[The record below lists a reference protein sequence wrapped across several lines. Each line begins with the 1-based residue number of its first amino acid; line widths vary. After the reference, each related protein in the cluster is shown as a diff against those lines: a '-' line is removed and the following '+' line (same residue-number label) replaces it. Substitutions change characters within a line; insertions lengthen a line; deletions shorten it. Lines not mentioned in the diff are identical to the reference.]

1 MSDSEINVD
10 RLMYEIR
17 ETVARQQRGMAQN
30 GSESP
35 NGFSITDQ
43 SWPDSNVVSP
53 MLTLQPESHFRP
65 KDQYHIN
72 ELLKFHGEEFVRNSY
87 RALLKR
93 EPDASGS
100 AQYLS
105 SLESGRL
112 NKIDILASL
121 RRSPEGERARVNVI
135 GLAWP
140 AAIRRLERVPLIGY
154 VLESLIAVARLPR
167 LLQNFRR
174 SEFYFLARQQ
184 EMRDHDNQ
192 VHRQLSQNLSQ
203 LSDQTRAAMERAES
217 QQRAIESLAQEQL
230 RIIDRQQEGN
240 YATETKLSAIR
251 EYVDQSTAS
260 LTSEAAERAQ
270 GQLRRY
276 EQLAQTVAEQE
287 RQLSERQQQLAQQ
300 MAQQMEAQNVERQEL
315 ARQLKA
321 EARRLYLKQ
330 QETRTELVMQE
341 RRLTALLEDW
351 RQPALGTSQPNE
363 DLLASEAGHLLDPLY
378 ASFEDQFRGDREEI
392 KNRLRVYLPIL
403 REAAVTANVLD
414 IGCGRGEWLE
424 LLKKEGVQARGV
436 DRNRVFVEQCRQI
449 GLEVEEQDA
458 LAYLRSVADKSLTV
472 VTSFHLVEHLE
483 FEELIRLL
491 DEMIRVLKPGG
502 LLILETPNPENFM
515 VGSYSFYADPTHRNP
530 IPSPTLQFL
539 LESRGLDRVSVMKL
553 RPWDAVKIEGDTEI
567 VKRFN
572 EYFYG
577 APDYGIVGW
586 KVLG

>member
-17 ETVARQQRGMAQN
+17 ETVARQQRGSAQN

-35 NGFSITDQ
+35 NGFSATDQ
-43 SWPDSNVVSP
+43 SWPDSKGASP
-53 MLTLQPESHFRP
+53 MLTLPPESHFRP

-93 EPDASGS
+93 EPDPSGS

-121 RRSPEGERARVNVI
+121 RHSPEGERARVNVI

-174 SEFYFLARQQ
+174 SEFYLLARQR
-184 EMRDHDNQ
+184 EMREFDNQ
-192 VHRQLSQNLSQ
+192 VHQQLSQNLSQ
-203 LSDQTRAAMERAES
+203 LSAQTRTAMERAES
-217 QQRAIESLAQEQL
+217 QQQVIESLAREQL
-230 RIIDRQQEGN
+230 RIADRQKEAN
-240 YATETKLSAIR
+240 DATETKLSAIR
-251 EYVDQSTAS
+251 KYVDQSTAS

-270 GQLRRY
+270 GQLRRH
-276 EQLAQTVAEQE
+276 EQLAQTVAQQE
-287 RQLSERQQQLAQQ
+287 RQLSERQQQL
-300 MAQQMEAQNVERQEL
+300 AQQMEAQNVERQEL
-315 ARQLKA
+315 ARQLEQ
-321 EARRLYLKQ
+321 EARRLYLRQ
-330 QETRTELVMQE
+330 QETRTELAMQE
-341 RRLTALLEDW
+341 RRLAALLEDW
-351 RQPALGTSQPNE
+351 RQPQPGTSQPNE
-363 DLLASEAGHLLDPLY
+363 DLLAGEAGHLLDALY

-403 REAAVTANVLD
+403 REAAVTKNVLD

-424 LLKKEGVQARGV
+424 LLKEDGIQARGV
-436 DRNRVFVEQCRQI
+436 DRNRVFIEQCRQI

-458 LAYLRSVADKSLTV
+458 LAYLRNVADKSLSV
-472 VTSFHLVEHLE
+472 VTSFHLIEHLE
-483 FEELIRLL
+483 FEELITLL

-539 LESRGLDRVSVMKL
+539 FESRGLDRVSVMKL
-553 RPWDAVKIEGDTEI
+553 RPWDAAKLEGDSEI

>member
-17 ETVARQQRGMAQN
+17 ETVARQQRSLAQN
-30 GSESP
+30 SSEFP
-35 NGFSITDQ
+35 NAFSAMGP
-43 SWPDSNVVSP
+43 SWPDSNGASSA
-53 MLTLQPESHFRP
+53 LTFQPDSHFRP

-72 ELLKFHGEEFVRNSY
+72 DLLKFHGEEFVRNAY

-93 EPDASGS
+93 EPDPSGA

-105 SLESGRL
+105 NLESGRL

-121 RRSPEGERARVNVI
+121 RHSPEGERARVNVA

-140 AAIRRLERVPLIGY
+140 AAIRRLERLPFIGY
-154 VLESLIAVARLPR
+154 LLEALIAVVRLPR
-167 LLQNFRR
+167 LLRNLRR

-184 EMRDHDNQ
+184 QIVDHDHQ
-192 VHRQLSQNLSQ
+192 VHEQLAQALAQNSA
-203 LSDQTRAAMERAES
+203 QTLAATERAEN
-217 QQRAIESLAQEQL
+217 QQKAIESMSLEQQAIVKRQREVNEAIETRLSTVREYFEQSTTNLTRKVEEGAQAQL
-230 RIIDRQQEGN
+230 RQQQQ
-240 YATETKLSAIR
+240 LS
-251 EYVDQSTAS
+251 
-260 LTSEAAERAQ
+260 
-270 GQLRRY
+270 
-276 EQLAQTVAEQE
+276 QTVAEQE

-300 MAQQMEAQNVERQEL
+300 TQQIEGLSAQQQDL
-315 ARQLKA
+315 ARQL
-321 EARRLYLKQ
+321 EEQARSLHRRQ
-330 QETRTELVMQE
+330 QETRTELIIQE
-341 RRLTALLEDW
+341 RRLVALLEESHA
-351 RQPALGTSQPNE
+351 QPLGISQPRR
-363 DLLASEAGHLLDPLY
+363 DLLAGEADHLLDPLY

-392 KNRLRVYLPIL
+392 KNRLRVYLPL
-403 REAAVTANVLD
+403 LKEAMVAADVLD

-424 LLKKEGVQARGV
+424 LLKNEGVAARGV
-436 DRNRVFVEQCRQI
+436 DRNRVFVDQCRQI
-449 GLEVEEQDA
+449 GLDVVEQDA
-458 LAYLRSVADKSLTV
+458 LDYLGSLAEKSLNV
-472 VTSFHLVEHLE
+472 ITSFHLVEHLE

-502 LLILETPNPENFM
+502 MLILETPNPENFM

-553 RPWDAVKIEGDTEI
+553 RPWDAAKIEGDTEI

-586 KVLG
+586 KVVG

>member
-1 MSDSEINVD
+1 MSDAEINVD

-17 ETVARQQRGMAQN
+17 ETVARQKRGLAQN
-30 GSESP
+30 GSEP
-35 NGFSITDQ
+35 LDGFSATQ
-43 SWPDSNVVSP
+43 SWPDPNGAP
-53 MLTLQPESHFRP
+53 LPLTLSPESYFRP

-93 EPDASGS
+93 EPDQSGS

-154 VLESLIAVARLPR
+154 VVESLIAVARLP
-167 LLQNFRR
+167 LLLENFRR

-203 LSDQTRAAMERAES
+203 LSAQTRAAMERAET
-217 QQRAIESLAQEQL
+217 QQKAIESLAHEQQD
-230 RIIDRQQEGN
+230 IANRQKEGN
-240 YATETKLSAIR
+240 DAAETKLSAIR
-251 EYVDQSTAS
+251 EYVDQSTAK
-260 LTSEAAERAQ
+260 LTSEVEESAQ
-270 GQLRRY
+270 GQVRRQ
-276 EQLAQTVAEQE
+276 EQLAQVVAEQE
-287 RQLSERQQQLAQQ
+287 RQLSERQQQVAQQ
-300 MAQQMEAQNVERQEL
+300 MARQMEAQDVERQEL
-315 ARQLKA
+315 ARQL
-321 EARRLYLKQ
+321 EEQARSLHLRQ

-341 RRLTALLEDW
+341 RRLNALLSGG
-351 RQPALGTSQPNE
+351 RRHPAGTAGPDEN
-363 DLLASEAGHLLDPLY
+363 LLASEAEHLLDPLY
-378 ASFEDQFRGDREEI
+378 ASFEDKFRGEREEV

-403 REAAVTANVLD
+403 REAAVAADVLD
-414 IGCGRGEWLE
+414 VGCGRGEWLG
-424 LLKKEGVQARGV
+424 LLKEEGVQARGV
-436 DRNRVFVEQCRQI
+436 DRNRVFVEQCRQM
-449 GLEVEEQDA
+449 GFDVEEQDA
-458 LAYLRSVADKSLTV
+458 LAYLGSVADKSLSV
-472 VTSFHLVEHLE
+472 ITSFHLVEHLG

-553 RPWDAVKIEGDTEI
+553 RPWDAAKIEGDTEI
-567 VKRFN
+567 IKRFN

-577 APDYGIVGW
+577 APDYGVVGW
-586 KVLG
+586 KV

>member
-17 ETVARQQRGMAQN
+17 ETVARQKRGIAQN
-30 GSESP
+30 GSESLD
-35 NGFSITDQ
+35 GFSPTQQ
-43 SWPDSNVVSP
+43 SWPDPNGASSA
-53 MLTLQPESHFRP
+53 LTLQPESRFRP
-65 KDQYHIN
+65 KDRYHIN

-93 EPDASGS
+93 EPDPAGS

-121 RRSPEGERARVNVI
+121 RHSPEGERARVNVA

-154 VLESLIAVARLPR
+154 LLESLIAVARLPR

-184 EMRDHDNQ
+184 EMFDQANQ
-192 VHRQLSQNLSQ
+192 VQRQLSQSLSQ
-203 LSDQTRAAMERAES
+203 LSAQTRAAIERAET
-217 QQRAIESLAQEQL
+217 QQKAIESLALQQQG
-230 RIIDRQQEGN
+230 IVDRQKEGN
-240 YATETKLSAIR
+240 DAIENRLSAIR
-251 EYVDQSTAS
+251 EYVDQSTAT
-260 LTSEAAERAQ
+260 LTREVKERAQ
-270 GQLRRY
+270 EQLRGQ
-276 EQLAQTVAEQE
+276 EQLAQTMAEQE
-287 RQLSERQQQLAQQ
+287 RQLSQQ
-300 MAQQMEAQNVERQEL
+300 MAQQMEGQNAQRQEL
-315 ARQLKA
+315 ARQL
-321 EARRLYLKQ
+321 EGLHRRQ

-341 RRLTALLEDW
+341 RRLTALLAGE
-351 RQPALGTSQPNE
+351 RQHKPGTSQPDE
-363 DLLASEAGHLLDPLY
+363 DLLASEAGHLLDSLY
-378 ASFEDQFRGDREEI
+378 ASFEDRFRGDREEV

-403 REAAVTANVLD
+403 SEAAVAADVLD
-414 IGCGRGEWLE
+414 VGCGRGEWLE
-424 LLKKEGVQARGV
+424 LLKKEGVQAQGV

-449 GLEVEEQDA
+449 GLDVEEQDA
-458 LAYLRSVADKSLTV
+458 LAYLGRVADKSLSV
-472 VTSFHLVEHLE
+472 ITSFHLVEHLG

-491 DEMIRVLKPGG
+491 DEMIRALKPGG

-515 VGSYSFYADPTHRNP
+515 VGSCSFYADPTHRNP

-553 RPWDAVKIEGDTEI
+553 RPWDAAKIEGDTEI

-586 KVLG
+586 KV